1 MSQKYNSMNKIRFT
15 DISDKYDVSRVVKGK
30 ISELHAKLITYVV
43 QHFRNSN
50 QYKQKVVDALNI
62 ITYAVYANDP
72 LPFNWSS
79 KEPFQN
85 MPQIEESLLQETLGD
100 VYLTVDSIEWDV
112 DPSYDSD
119 KAVTIQSKS
128 AIPSTSFQPKQN
140 KSTSNQSFS
149 DFVGTTIPTS
159 KQDLYIQSP
168 TVPQIDYSKVWMSGV
183 IDSEVYTIY
192 ETLPKIPTKQN
203 EISCTTNPS
212 QMTDRELLKLYP
224 NVRIKTRAASMY
236 EPVSG
241 IKLHPI
247 LGLILPIKEYT
258 EQQLIDNLI
267 QYPHFFKLAREIDG
281 KQCSFYSHIEL
292 DGKLVNILDVWDDIP
307 ESQIIPKQADF
318 IKEYVVRRYLLERDI
333 DGIKH
338 KYPLFGD
345 LNPFLTL
352 PMTMS
357 DYSNFGY
364 TDLVK
369 LARQCVASRVN
380 YKVSRN
386 PIVRRLGNGD

>member
-1 MSQKYNSMNKIRFT
+1 MSLKYTSMNRIRFT
-15 DISDKYDVSRVVKGK
+15 EISDKYDVSRVVKGK

-43 QHFRNSN
+43 SHFRNSN
-50 QYKQKVVDALNI
+50 QYKQKVVDSLNI

-79 KEPFQN
+79 KDPFKN
-85 MPQIEESLLQETLGD
+85 MPDIEDELLKETLGD
-100 VYLTVDSIEWDV
+100 VYLTVDGIEWDV
-112 DPSYDSD
+112 DASYS
-119 KAVTIQSKS
+119 S
-128 AIPSTSFQPKQN
+128 AEVAETQPKQ
-140 KSTSNQSFS
+140 
-149 DFVGTTIPTS
+149 TIARPKKKEPILPKVFPPVIGVASPTL

-168 TVPQIDYSKVWMSGV
+168 VIPQIDYSKVWMTGV
-183 IDSEVYTIY
+183 VDSETYTIY
-192 ETLPKIPTKQN
+192 ETLPRIPTKQN

-212 QMTDRELLKLYP
+212 QMTDKELLRLYP
-224 NVRIKTRAASMY
+224 NVRIRTRAASMY
-236 EPVSG
+236 EPISG

-258 EQQLIDNLI
+258 EQQLIENLL

-281 KQCSFYSHIEL
+281 KQCSFYSHIEI
-292 DGKLVNILDVWDDIP
+292 DGELVNILDVWDDLP

-333 DGIKH
+333 DGISH

-345 LNPFLTL
+345 LDPFLTL
-352 PMTMS
+352 PLTTS
-357 DYSNFGY
+357 DYMDFGY

-386 PIVRRLGNGD
+386 PIVRRLDSGD

>member
-1 MSQKYNSMNKIRFT
+1 MSLKYTTMNRIRFT
-15 DISDKYDVSRVVKGK
+15 EISDRYDVNRVVKGK

-43 QHFRNSN
+43 SHFRNSN
-50 QYKQKVVDALNI
+50 QYKQKVVKALNI

-72 LPFNWSS
+72 LPFNWSA
-79 KEPFQN
+79 KDPFKN
-85 MPQIEESLLQETLGD
+85 MPDIEDELLKETLGD
-100 VYLTVDSIEWDV
+100 VYLTVDGIEWDV
-112 DPSYDSD
+112 DASYG
-119 KAVTIQSKS
+119 S
-128 AIPSTSFQPKQN
+128 AEVAETQPKQ
-140 KSTSNQSFS
+140 
-149 DFVGTTIPTS
+149 TIARPKKKEPILPKVFPPATGVASPTL

-168 TVPQIDYSKVWMSGV
+168 VIPQIDYSKVWMTGV
-183 IDSEVYTIY
+183 VDSETYTIY
-192 ETLPKIPTKQN
+192 ETLPRIPTKQN
-203 EISCTTNPS
+203 EVSCTTNPS
-212 QMTDRELLKLYP
+212 QMTDKELLRLFP
-224 NVRIKTRAASMY
+224 NVRIRTRAASMY
-236 EPVSG
+236 EPISG

-258 EQQLIDNLI
+258 EQQLIENLL

-281 KQCSFYSHIEL
+281 KQCSFYSHIEI
-292 DGKLVNILDVWDDIP
+292 DGELVNILDVWDDLP

-333 DGIKH
+333 DGISH

-345 LNPFLTL
+345 LDPFLTL
-352 PMTMS
+352 PLTTS
-357 DYSNFGY
+357 DYMDFGY

-386 PIVRRLGNGD
+386 PIVRRLDSDD

>member
-1 MSQKYNSMNKIRFT
+1 MSLKYTSMNRIRFT
-15 DISDKYDVSRVVKGK
+15 EISDKYDVSRVVKGK

-43 QHFRNSN
+43 SHFRNSN

-79 KEPFQN
+79 KDPFKN
-85 MPQIEESLLQETLGD
+85 MPDIEDELLRETLGD
-100 VYLTVDSIEWDV
+100 VYLTVDGIEWDV
-112 DPSYDSD
+112 DASYGSADVSE
-119 KAVTIQSKS
+119 TQSKQT
-128 AIPSTSFQPKQN
+128 ITRPK
-140 KSTSNQSFS
+140 KKEPILPKVFPPATGIAS
-149 DFVGTTIPTS
+149 PTL

-168 TVPQIDYSKVWMSGV
+168 VIPQIDYSKVWMTGV
-183 IDSEVYTIY
+183 VDSETYTIY
-192 ETLPKIPTKQN
+192 ETLPRIPTKQN

-212 QMTDRELLKLYP
+212 QMTDKELLRLFP
-224 NVRIKTRAASMY
+224 NVRIRTRAASMY
-236 EPVSG
+236 EPISG

-258 EQQLIDNLI
+258 EQQLIENLL

-281 KQCSFYSHIEL
+281 KQCSFYSHIEI
-292 DGKLVNILDVWDDIP
+292 DGELVNILDVWDDLP

-333 DGIKH
+333 DGISH

-345 LNPFLTL
+345 LDPFLTL
-352 PMTMS
+352 PLTTS
-357 DYSNFGY
+357 DYVDFGY

-386 PIVRRLGNGD
+386 PIVRRLDSGD

>member
-1 MSQKYNSMNKIRFT
+1 MSLKYTSMSRIRFT
-15 DISDKYDVSRVVKGK
+15 EISDKYDVSRVVKGK

-43 QHFRNSN
+43 SHFRNSN

-79 KEPFQN
+79 KDPFKN
-85 MPQIEESLLQETLGD
+85 MPDIEDELLRETLGD
-100 VYLTVDSIEWDV
+100 VYLTVGGIEWDV
-112 DPSYDSD
+112 DASYGSADVSE
-119 KAVTIQSKS
+119 TQSKQTV
-128 AIPSTSFQPKQN
+128 ARPK
-140 KSTSNQSFS
+140 KKEPILPKVFPPVTGVAS
-149 DFVGTTIPTS
+149 PTL

-168 TVPQIDYSKVWMSGV
+168 VIPQIDYSKVWMTGV
-183 IDSEVYTIY
+183 VDSETYTIY
-192 ETLPKIPTKQN
+192 ETLPRIPTKQN

-212 QMTDRELLKLYP
+212 QMTDKELLRLFP
-224 NVRIKTRAASMY
+224 NVRIRTRAASMY
-236 EPVSG
+236 EPISG

-258 EQQLIDNLI
+258 EQQLIENLL
-267 QYPHFFKLAREIDG
+267 QYPHFFKLAREIGG
-281 KQCSFYSHIEL
+281 KQCSFYSHIEI
-292 DGKLVNILDVWDDIP
+292 DGELVNILDVWDDLP

-333 DGIKH
+333 DGISH

-345 LNPFLTL
+345 LDPFLTL
-352 PMTMS
+352 PLTTS
-357 DYSNFGY
+357 DYMDFGY

-386 PIVRRLGNGD
+386 PIVRRLDSGD

>member
-1 MSQKYNSMNKIRFT
+1 MSLKYTSMNRIKFT

-43 QHFRNSN
+43 PRFRNSN
-50 QYKQKVVDALNI
+50 QYKQQVVDALNI

-72 LPFNWSS
+72 LPFNWSA
-79 KEPFQN
+79 KDPFKN
-85 MPQIEESLLQETLGD
+85 MPQIEETLLQETLGD
-100 VYLTVDSIEWDV
+100 VYLTVDGIEWDME
-112 DPSYDSD
+112 PSYSD
-119 KAVTIQSKS
+119 DIPIQSGVI
-128 AIPSTSFQPKQN
+128 ALQPKPREATP
-140 KSTSNQSFS
+140 KQSFS
-149 DFVGTTIPTS
+149 GMVGVTNPTS

-168 TVPQIDYSKVWMSGV
+168 VVPQIDYTKVWMSGIV
-183 IDSEVYTIY
+183 DSETYTIY
-192 ETLPKIPTKQN
+192 ETLPRIPTKQN

-212 QMTDRELLKLYP
+212 QMTDKELLRLYP
-224 NVRIKTRAASMY
+224 NVRIKTRAACMY
-236 EPVSG
+236 ESIQG
-241 IKLHPI
+241 IKLHPV

-267 QYPHFFKLAREIDG
+267 QYPHFFKLAREVDG
-281 KQCSFYSHIEL
+281 KQCSFYSHIEI
-292 DGKLVNILDVWDDIP
+292 DGKLVNILDVWDDLP

-338 KYPLFGD
+338 NYPMFGD
-345 LNPFLTL
+345 LDPFLTL
-352 PMTMS
+352 PLTVA
-357 DYSNFGY
+357 DYKDFGY
-364 TDLVK
+364 TDTVK

-386 PIVRRLGNGD
+386 PIVRRLETID

>member
-1 MSQKYNSMNKIRFT
+1 MSLKYTSMNRIRFT
-15 DISDKYDVSRVVKGK
+15 EISDKYDVSRVVKGK

-43 QHFRNSN
+43 SHFRNSN

-79 KEPFQN
+79 KDPFKN
-85 MPQIEESLLQETLGD
+85 MPDIEDELLKETLGD
-100 VYLTVDSIEWDV
+100 VYLTVDGIEWDV
-112 DPSYDSD
+112 DASYG
-119 KAVTIQSKS
+119 S
-128 AIPSTSFQPKQN
+128 AEVAETQPKQ
-140 KSTSNQSFS
+140 
-149 DFVGTTIPTS
+149 TIARPKKKEPILPKVFPPATGVASPTL

-168 TVPQIDYSKVWMSGV
+168 VIPQIDYSKVWMTGV
-183 IDSEVYTIY
+183 VDSETYTIY
-192 ETLPKIPTKQN
+192 ETLPRIPTKQN

-212 QMTDRELLKLYP
+212 QMTDKELLRLYP
-224 NVRIKTRAASMY
+224 NVRIRTRAASMY
-236 EPVSG
+236 EPISG

-258 EQQLIDNLI
+258 EQQLIENLL
-267 QYPHFFKLAREIDG
+267 QYPHFFKLVREIDG
-281 KQCSFYSHIEL
+281 KQCSFYSHIEI
-292 DGKLVNILDVWDDIP
+292 DGELVNILDVWDDLP

-333 DGIKH
+333 DGISH

-345 LNPFLTL
+345 LDPFLTL
-352 PMTMS
+352 PLTTS
-357 DYSNFGY
+357 DYMDFGY

-386 PIVRRLGNGD
+386 PIVRRLGSGD

>member
-1 MSQKYNSMNKIRFT
+1 MSLKYTSMNRIRFT
-15 DISDKYDVSRVVKGK
+15 EISDKYDVSRVVKGK

-43 QHFRNSN
+43 SHFRNSN

-79 KEPFQN
+79 KDPFKN
-85 MPQIEESLLQETLGD
+85 MPDIEDELLKETLGD
-100 VYLTVDSIEWDV
+100 VYLTVDGIEWDV
-112 DPSYDSD
+112 DASYG
-119 KAVTIQSKS
+119 S
-128 AIPSTSFQPKQN
+128 AEVAETQPKQ
-140 KSTSNQSFS
+140 
-149 DFVGTTIPTS
+149 TIARPKKKEPILPKVFPPATGVASPTL

-168 TVPQIDYSKVWMSGV
+168 VIPQIDYSKVWMTGV
-183 IDSEVYTIY
+183 VDSETYTIY
-192 ETLPKIPTKQN
+192 ETLPRIPTKQN

-212 QMTDRELLKLYP
+212 QMTDKELLRLYP
-224 NVRIKTRAASMY
+224 NVRIRTRAASMY
-236 EPVSG
+236 EPISG

-258 EQQLIDNLI
+258 EQQLIENLL

-281 KQCSFYSHIEL
+281 KQCSFYSHIEI
-292 DGKLVNILDVWDDIP
+292 DGELVNILDVWDDLP

-333 DGIKH
+333 DGISH

-345 LNPFLTL
+345 LDPFLTL
-352 PMTMS
+352 PLTTS
-357 DYSNFGY
+357 DYMDFGY

-386 PIVRRLGNGD
+386 PIVRRLGSGD

>member
-128 AIPSTSFQPKQN
+128 EIPSTSFQPKQN

-192 ETLPKIPTKQN
+192 ETLPRIPTKQN

-267 QYPHFFKLAREIDG
+267 QYPHFFKLSREIDG

-364 TDLVK
+364 MDLVK

>member
-1 MSQKYNSMNKIRFT
+1 MSLKYTSMNRIRFT
-15 DISDKYDVSRVVKGK
+15 EISDKYDVSRVVKGK

-43 QHFRNSN
+43 SHFRNSN

-79 KEPFQN
+79 KDPFKN
-85 MPQIEESLLQETLGD
+85 MPDIEDELLKETLGD
-100 VYLTVDSIEWDV
+100 VYLTVDGIEWDV
-112 DPSYDSD
+112 DASYG
-119 KAVTIQSKS
+119 S
-128 AIPSTSFQPKQN
+128 AEVAETQPKQ
-140 KSTSNQSFS
+140 
-149 DFVGTTIPTS
+149 TIARPKKKEPILPKVFPPATGVASPTL

-168 TVPQIDYSKVWMSGV
+168 VIPQIDYSKVWMTGV
-183 IDSEVYTIY
+183 VDSETYTIY
-192 ETLPKIPTKQN
+192 ETLPRIPTKQN

-212 QMTDRELLKLYP
+212 QMTDKELLRLYP
-224 NVRIKTRAASMY
+224 NVRIRTRAASMY
-236 EPVSG
+236 EPISG

-258 EQQLIDNLI
+258 EQQLIENLL
-267 QYPHFFKLAREIDG
+267 QYPHFFKLVREIDG
-281 KQCSFYSHIEL
+281 KQCSFYSHIEI
-292 DGKLVNILDVWDDIP
+292 DGELVNILDVWDDLP

-333 DGIKH
+333 DGISH

-345 LNPFLTL
+345 LDPFLTL
-352 PMTMS
+352 PLTTS
-357 DYSNFGY
+357 DYMDFGY

-386 PIVRRLGNGD
+386 PIVRRLGSSD

>member
-1 MSQKYNSMNKIRFT
+1 MSLKYTTMNRIRFT
-15 DISDKYDVSRVVKGK
+15 EISDRYDVNRVVKGK

-43 QHFRNSN
+43 SHFRNSN
-50 QYKQKVVDALNI
+50 QYKQKVVKALNI

-72 LPFNWSS
+72 LPFNWSA
-79 KEPFQN
+79 KDPFKN
-85 MPQIEESLLQETLGD
+85 MPDIEDELLKETLGD
-100 VYLTVDSIEWDV
+100 VYLTVDGIEWDV
-112 DPSYDSD
+112 DASYG
-119 KAVTIQSKS
+119 S
-128 AIPSTSFQPKQN
+128 AEVAETQPKQ
-140 KSTSNQSFS
+140 
-149 DFVGTTIPTS
+149 TIARPKKKEPILPKVFPPATGVASPTL

-168 TVPQIDYSKVWMSGV
+168 VIPQIDYSKVWMTGV
-183 IDSEVYTIY
+183 VDSETYTIY
-192 ETLPKIPTKQN
+192 ETLPRIPTKQN

-212 QMTDRELLKLYP
+212 QMTDKELLRLYP
-224 NVRIKTRAASMY
+224 NVRIRTRAASMY
-236 EPVSG
+236 EPISG

-258 EQQLIDNLI
+258 EQQLIENLL

-281 KQCSFYSHIEL
+281 KQCSFYSHIEI
-292 DGKLVNILDVWDDIP
+292 DGELVNILDVWDDLP

-333 DGIKH
+333 DGISH

-345 LNPFLTL
+345 LDPFLTL
-352 PMTMS
+352 PLTTS
-357 DYSNFGY
+357 DYMDFGY

-386 PIVRRLGNGD
+386 PIVRRLGSGD

>member
-1 MSQKYNSMNKIRFT
+1 MSLKYNSMNRILFT
-15 DISDKYDVSRVVKGK
+15 EISDRYDVSRVVKGK

-72 LPFNWSS
+72 LPFNWSA
-79 KEPFQN
+79 KDPFNN
-85 MPQIEESLLQETLGD
+85 MPDIEEKLLQETLGD
-100 VYLTVDSIEWDV
+100 VYLTVDGIEWDIDMTYV
-112 DPSYDSD
+112 SD
-119 KAVTIQSKS
+119 VPTAVKSKPVVS
-128 AIPSTSFQPKQN
+128 STATLPKR
-140 KSTSNQSFS
+140 KESVAPQSFS
-149 DFVGTTIPTS
+149 SMVGVINPTS

-168 TVPQIDYSKVWMSGV
+168 VVPQIDYSKVWMSGV
-183 IDSEVYTIY
+183 IDSETYTIY

-212 QMTDRELLKLYP
+212 QMTDKELLRLYP
-224 NVRIKTRAASMY
+224 NVRIRTRAASMY
-236 EPVSG
+236 ESVSG
-241 IKLHPI
+241 IKLHPV

-258 EQQLIDNLI
+258 EQQLIENLI

-281 KQCSFYSHIEL
+281 KQCSFYSHIEI
-292 DGKLVNILDVWDDIP
+292 DGKLVNILDVWDDLP

-345 LNPFLTL
+345 LDPFLTL
-352 PMTMS
+352 PLTVA
-357 DYSNFGY
+357 DYRDFGY

-386 PIVRRLGNGD
+386 PIVRRLDKR

>member
-1 MSQKYNSMNKIRFT
+1 MSLKYTSMNRIRFT
-15 DISDKYDVSRVVKGK
+15 EISDKYDVNRVVKGK

-72 LPFNWSS
+72 LPFNWSA
-79 KEPFQN
+79 KDPFKN
-85 MPQIEESLLQETLGD
+85 MPTIEEDLLQETLGD
-100 VYLTVDSIEWDV
+100 VYLTIEGIEWNVDSSYDV
-112 DPSYDSD
+112 DTSVGVKSKINVSQQTY
-119 KAVTIQSKS
+119 KEVVTS
-128 AIPSTSFQPKQN
+128 QPPTN
-140 KSTSNQSFS
+140 IFGNAT
-149 DFVGTTIPTS
+149 PTS

-168 TVPQIDYSKVWMSGV
+168 VVPQIDYSKVWMSGV
-183 IDSEVYTIY
+183 IDSETYTIY

-203 EISCTTNPS
+203 EVSCTTNLS
-212 QMTDRELLKLYP
+212 LMTDRELLRLYP

-236 EPVSG
+236 EPISG

-247 LGLILPIKEYT
+247 LGLILPIKDYT
-258 EQQLIDNLI
+258 EQQLIENLI

-281 KQCSFYSHIEL
+281 KQCSFYSHIEI
-292 DGKLVNILDVWDDIP
+292 DGELVNILDVWDDLP

-333 DGIKH
+333 DGVEH

-345 LNPFLTL
+345 LDPFLTL
-352 PMTMS
+352 PLTVA
-357 DYSNFGY
+357 DYADFGY
-364 TDLVK
+364 TDLVA
-369 LARQCVASRVN
+369 LAKQCIASRVN

-386 PIVRRLGNGD
+386 PIVRRLDSGD